1 MGTTTMQSAAAPKP
15 QPATPSRPMAQAS
28 PDHRDPMAMTV
39 AELEA
44 AIAALPGKRD
54 ALREAFDRLAACS
67 PSPLSFAWEDLDGHI
82 SSLQSSITLRF
93 RQLRVLEAAGAAP
106 AAAALGG
113 TRGDGKGENQEE
125 ELEEDEEEEE
135 VVEVE
140 VGVEEEVAVDV
151 EEEKKADEEI
161 QEAHSDKICN
171 YEKDGKQAR
180 GVEVEEKVAELEK
193 ADEEMHEANSNKI
206 CNDEKDTK
214 ETREV
219 EVEKVVAELEKKADE
234 EMQEAGYDKICN
246 DEKDRK
252 GAREEVVEEEE
263 VEEAAN
269 VNIGN
274 EIKDEKEAREEEQAS
289 KVNEQD
295 PDKEIQVV
303 DNDKDGLNTKDALKA
318 SQDKEEEDQD
328 TNMDETA
335 AKMASSVQHK
345 EVETCDKKQEQ
356 DVHEKVE
363 GAKNVTDQVSSDRG
377 NQAVPCRSDDRT
389 VACTNMDAQRLVEL
403 ICTNTEFN
411 SELHAA
417 VRRAPDAAALALHVI
432 ELFLH
437 NKIFVKTRKVW
448 ASCVG
453 LVQMVPVVVT
463 KPSADTIE
471 QAKRVAKD
479 WKEMI
484 DNPESCNVVGNL
496 ASWGLLNFVISYKIV
511 TEFDTKEIF
520 CLFGNISLKQKK
532 KSTMLLKGLGL
543 GNRIPELM
551 DYLIGNG
558 QQMDVLRLAR
568 IFNMVDEYPPL
579 SLLKGYVEKAKQTAM
594 EISQK
599 NMTRQLRAVIIKELD
614 NLRSAKVLAK
624 KVITNSNLC
633 TSIREEINIL
643 LGELEKKKRSLADP
657 LTASTSN
664 SQQQQTKSKKKLK
677 IKQEQEHHKGQE
689 NQMRGQLSE
698 LAEKLEKKQRKPQQ
712 EQQQKQE
719 DKLEEKKQ
727 KQENEPEEKK
737 QKQED
742 KLEEKKQKQE
752 DKPEEKKR
760 KQEDKTEEKQQQN
773 KQKHQKRLR
782 QRTHQPPT
790 QGYPAMWNAALRG
803 DLERPPYAAMH
814 GVHHGYPAQ
823 PGWPGVHGASPFMPQ
838 LGAPF
843 TPLYPRPQFYPR

>member
-1 MGTTTMQSAAAPKP
+1 
-15 QPATPSRPMAQAS
+15 MAQAS

-82 SSLQSSITLRF
+82 SSLQSSIALRF

-140 VGVEEEVAVDV
+140 EEVAVDV
-151 EEEKKADEEI
+151 EEEEEKKADEEI

-180 GVEVEEKVAELEK
+180 DVEVEEKVAELEK

-206 CNDEKDTK
+206 RNDEKDTK

-219 EVEKVVAELEKKADE
+219 EVEEVVTELEKKADE

-252 GAREEVVEEEE
+252 GGREEVVEEEE

-269 VNIGN
+269 VKIGN

-303 DNDKDGLNTKDALKA
+303 DNDKGGLNTKDALKA

-377 NQAVPCRSDDRT
+377 NRAVPCRSDDRT

-411 SELHAA
+411 SEFHAA

-484 DNPESCNVVGNL
+484 DNPESCNVVG
-496 ASWGLLNFVISYKIV
+496 SP
-511 TEFDTKEIF
+511 
-520 CLFGNISLKQKK
+520 SLKK

-568 IFNMVDEYPPL
+568 IFNMVDKYPPL

-599 NMTRQLRAVIIKELD
+599 NMTRQLRVVIIKELD

-624 KVITNSNLC
+624 KEITNSNLC

-664 SQQQQTKSKKKLK
+664 SQQQQTKSKKKPK
-677 IKQEQEHHKGQE
+677 IEQEQEHHKGQE

-698 LAEKLEKKQRKPQQ
+698 LAEKPEKKQRKPQQ

-760 KQEDKTEEKQQQN
+760 KQEDKPEEKQQQN

-823 PGWPGVHGASPFMPQ
+823 SGWPGVHGASPFMPQ
-838 LGAPF
+838 LGAPDLERPPYAAMHGVHHGYPAQPGWPGVHGASSFMPQLGAPEYIGPF